1 MCCCCSS
8 GVLLRANLL
17 QLPSDATDG
26 LTRVASLAPMPQLC
40 AFWQAMTSLQPRSKQ
55 NEADPPVPSLP
66 CKLTRGD
73 SRERWVA
80 KQIEKGRGRRLQPL
94 GNWSHAAR
102 RSALSRSTALDKL
115 QPARRRTTRPH
126 GTSSLASA
134 AMRDSPACT
143 LRAVWDAARRPDAP
157 VRRPRPAPRRRSLQQ
172 LRGAFMATPSCSPRR
187 RRRGN
192 RDRGR
197 PTRQRLPTTIGAG
210 PGRRRAGALRV
221 VRCLDGPAN
230 SSGRSED
237 KIL

>member
-1 MCCCCSS
+1 
-8 GVLLRANLL
+8 
-17 QLPSDATDG
+17 
-26 LTRVASLAPMPQLC
+26 
-40 AFWQAMTSLQPRSKQ
+40 MTSLQPRSPNKTR
-55 NEADPPVPSLP
+55 ADPPVPSLP

-102 RSALSRSTALDKL
+102 RSALSRSTALSKL

-187 RRRGN
+187 RRGN
-192 RDRGR
+192 RDRGAPAAAYNYR
-197 PTRQRLPTTIGAG
+197 SRSRAASPELYASFDAWTA
-210 PGRRRAGALRV
+210 RR
-221 VRCLDGPAN
+221 
-230 SSGRSED
+230 SSG
-237 KIL
+237 